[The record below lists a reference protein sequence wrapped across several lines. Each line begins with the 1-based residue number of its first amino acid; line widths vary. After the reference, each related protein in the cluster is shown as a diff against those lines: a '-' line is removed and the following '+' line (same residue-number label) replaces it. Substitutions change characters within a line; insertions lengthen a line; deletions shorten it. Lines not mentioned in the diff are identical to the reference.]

1 MISFYTGLGWRR
13 ITPPAISL
21 TGTSGRQANKRPF
34 VQQHTKGFEE
44 SLEATASAMKH
55 TFQLIAGM
63 LFLAAVAAGAGDKRV
78 TLLPNLQAGQ
88 TITYLI
94 RYRSDKNIKT
104 ESNVV
109 APMAPSEA
117 QMDAHGLLQ
126 IDILNVQQEG
136 AKTTVQARGQFL
148 NLDSGVWLKKPG
160 DKKPNW
166 DVQRMDPE
174 GKSIEFTIS
183 SNGSVEKVIGLD
195 SLFPEQQQAWQEW
208 VARFALAWTLPAEGV
223 KTGEKWKSEQTVQ
236 AGAPIAG
243 LIWARES
250 AYVRNEP
257 CHANQLSLLGELS
270 PSSGSADTCAVLL
283 TTATIKQ
290 KSPAKDA
297 TPEDFKLHELKTMG
311 TAKGTNETITYIS
324 LTTGLVL
331 RATEEANQYMDV
343 IVAMA
348 DGSNRVHYNVDAKS
362 HSEVLLVTETPLNRP

>member
-1 MISFYTGLGWRR
+1 
-13 ITPPAISL
+13 
-21 TGTSGRQANKRPF
+21 
-34 VQQHTKGFEE
+34 
-44 SLEATASAMKH
+44 MKH

-63 LFLAAVAAGAGDKRV
+63 LFLAVVAVGGGDKRV
-78 TLLPNLQAGQ
+78 TLFPKLKPGQ

-94 RYRSDKNIKT
+94 RYRSDKNVKT

-109 APMAPSEA
+109 VPMTPNEA
-117 QMDAHGLLQ
+117 QIDAHGLLQ
-126 IDILNVQQEG
+126 IEVLNVQREG
-136 AKTTVQARGQFL
+136 SKTTVQARGQFL
-148 NLDSGVWLKKPG
+148 NLNSDVWLKKQG
-160 DKKPNW
+160 DNKPNW

-183 SNGSVEKVIGLD
+183 SNGSVEKAIGLD

-223 KTGEKWKSEQTVQ
+223 KTGEKWRSEQTVQ

-257 CHANQLSLLGELS
+257 CRASQLSLSGELTAL
-270 PSSGSADTCAVLL
+270 SGPPDTCAVLL